1 VSLLTVRSLNVALI
15 GNPNTGKSTLFSAL
29 AGIRQ
34 RVGNYPGVTVEKK
47 TGRMDY
53 DGHHYELI
61 DLPGLYSLSPRSRDE
76 MVSVDV
82 LLGRGADMSAVDAV
96 VCIVDAGNLERNLY
110 LVSQV
115 LELGVPT
122 VVALNMLDV
131 AGSRGISIDV
141 DGLGRRLGIPVVA
154 TQANRR
160 VGLAELKAAL
170 AGAIGRREQ
179 RAESPLPAVF
189 QAESRRL
196 EAILA
201 QGGCALNIGQLAP
214 HFVAQRLLL
223 DRHSYLQKALL
234 PPGEEELP
242 RELEAARKRL
252 ATAGC
257 AAPAVETAARYAWA
271 RQILD
276 GVVTR
281 PSKHVPTRSDRI
293 DRYLTHRVGGGVI
306 LALVMFTVFQAVFV
320 WAEPAMNLID
330 RGVELLSRVVENAM
344 AEGALRSLLIDGVI
358 RGAGGVLTFL
368 PQIAILFLF
377 IGILE
382 DCGYMARAAYLM
394 DKMMVRVGLSGKSFL
409 PMLSSFACAIPG
421 IMAARVVEN
430 ERDRFT
436 TILVAPLLTCSARL
450 PVYALLIAAFIPGT
464 RYLGGLVSLR
474 GLTLTGLYVLG
485 IVAAVLVALVLK
497 RTVFRGQSP
506 LFLMELP
513 SYKWPSLRTIFFR
526 VVERAVVF
534 LRCAGTLILAVSI
547 LTWAAAY
554 YPHRTSASMALES
567 QCATLQQRLDRLAP
581 GDPQREVLAGQRD
594 DLHRQLSGQMQ
605 RQSYLGRAGHLIEPA
620 VKPLGWD
627 WRIGCAVIASFPA
640 REVVVATL
648 GVIFNVGEDSAAKS
662 SQAGTQ
668 FQQALRDATWD
679 RSDRPLFNVPVALSV
694 MVFFA
699 LCAQCVATLAVIRR
713 ETNSWR
719 WPVFTFTYMTTLAYV
734 GALITFQLGSWI
746 GRW

>member
-1 VSLLTVRSLNVALI
+1 MSLLTVRSINVALI

-82 LLGRGADMSAVDAV
+82 LLGRGADMPPVDAV

-131 AGSRGISIDV
+131 AGSRGISV
-141 DGLGRRLGIPVVA
+141 DLNGLGRRLGIPVVA

-160 VGLAELKAAL
+160 LGLAELKAAL
-170 AGAIGRREQ
+170 AGAIGRHEQ
-179 RAESPLPAVF
+179 RAESPLPDVF

-201 QGGCALNIGQLAP
+201 QGGYALNIGQLAP

-223 DRHSYLQKALL
+223 DRHSYLQNALL

-293 DRYLTHRVGGGVI
+293 DRYLTHRVGGGLI

-320 WAEPAMNLID
+320 WAEPAMNLIN
-330 RGVELLSRVVENAM
+330 RGVELLSHVVENAM

-464 RYLGGLVSLR
+464 RYLGGLISLR
-474 GLTLTGLYVLG
+474 GLTLTGLYLLG
-485 IVAAVLVALVLK
+485 IVAAVVVALVLK

-513 SYKWPSLRTIFFR
+513 SYKWPSLRTVFFR

-534 LRCAGTLILAVSI
+534 LRCAGTLILTVSI

-554 YPHRTSASMALES
+554 YPHRTPASTALES
-567 QCATLQQRLDRLAP
+567 QCATLQQRLDKLTP
-581 GDPQREVLAGQRD
+581 GDPQREALAGQSN

-648 GVIFNVGEDSAAKS
+648 GVIFNVGEDSGGKS

>member
-1 VSLLTVRSLNVALI
+1 VA
-15 GNPNTGKSTLFSAL
+15 GTR
-29 AGIRQ
+29 GI
-34 RVGNYPGVTVEKK
+34 T
-47 TGRMDY
+47 
-53 DGHHYELI
+53 
-61 DLPGLYSLSPRSRDE
+61 
-76 MVSVDV
+76 VDV
-82 LLGRGADMSAVDAV
+82 DRLGH
-96 VCIVDAGNLERNLY
+96 
-110 LVSQV
+110 
-115 LELGVPT
+115 
-122 VVALNMLDV
+122 
-131 AGSRGISIDV
+131 
-141 DGLGRRLGIPVVA
+141 RLGIPVVA

-160 VGLAELKAAL
+160 LGLVELKAAL
-170 AGAIGRREQ
+170 AEAVGRREP
-179 RAESPLPAVF
+179 RAESPLPAAF
-189 QAESRRL
+189 QAESRHL
-196 EAILA
+196 ETMLA
-201 QGGCALNIGQLAP
+201 RGGCAVNIGQLAP

-223 DRHSYLQKALL
+223 DRHNYLQKALL
-234 PPGEEELP
+234 TPGEEDLP
-242 RELEAARKRL
+242 RELEAARDRL
-252 ATAGC
+252 AAAGC

-271 RQILD
+271 RRVLD
-276 GVVTR
+276 GIVTR
-281 PSKHVPTRSDRI
+281 PRKHVATRSDRI
-293 DRYLTHRVGGGVI
+293 DRFLTHRIAGTLI

-330 RGVELLSRVVENAM
+330 RGVEFLGRAVEGTM
-344 AEGALRSLLIDGVI
+344 AEGALRSLLIDGII

-368 PQIAILFLF
+368 PQIAILFFF

-474 GLTLTGLYVLG
+474 GLTLSGLYLLG
-485 IVAAVLVALVLK
+485 IVAAVVVALVLK

-513 SYKWPSLRTIFFR
+513 SYKWPSPRTVFFR

-554 YPHRTSASMALES
+554 YPHRTPPSTALAD
-567 QCATLQQRLDRLAP
+567 QCAMLQQRLETLAP
-581 GDPQREVLAGQRD
+581 GTAQRTSLATRCD
-594 DLHRQLSGQMQ
+594 DLHRQLAGQLQ

-620 VKPLGWD
+620 VRPLGWD

-648 GVIFNVGEDSAAKS
+648 GVIFNVGEECGGKS

-668 FQQALRDATWD
+668 FQQALRGATWD

-719 WPVFTFTYMTTLAYV
+719 WPAFTFTYMTTLAYA
-734 GALITFQLGSWI
+734 GAFITYQLGSWI